1 MPSNEQID
9 KFLTYVTQHSPVD
22 TSELSPDGQ
31 RLIQD
36 SRDIIETARLIVQ
49 QKNADE
55 LFQNFVWHT
64 RDVDV
69 SQAKKDPKDVVP
81 VGKDKAKDDGREAV
95 KHLRTLLSLVMT
107 NAEVRKLL
115 TDFSVIGRDI
125 LARTASKVADK
136 ARPDEEAL
144 RRIDESA
151 PENQFVTEGGRRVG
165 TDETPV
171 SVCALRNLS
180 VVLIDE

>member
-36 SRDIIETARLIVQ
+36 SRDIIETARLLVKE
-49 QKNADE
+49 KNADE

-64 RDVDV
+64 RDVDLAA
-69 SQAKKDPKDVVP
+69 AKKDPKDVAP
-81 VGKDKAKDDGREAV
+81 VEKDKAAADGREAV

-125 LARTASKVADK
+125 LARTASKVADT

-144 RRIDESA
+144 RRIDETA
-151 PENQFVTEGGRRVG
+151 PADQFVSKDGRRVG
-165 TDETPV
+165 SDETPV
-171 SVCALRNLS
+171 SVCVLVVALPMLTA
-180 VVLIDE
+180 D